1 VTGLRR
7 RQGFYTRYIG
17 AESQEDKRP
26 MREGGRG
33 LQGDGPRLRR
43 VRDRPWA
50 ELKREGRDC
59 KREGAESLRAAKRPW
74 AR

>member
-1 VTGLRR
+1 M
-7 RQGFYTRYIG
+7 QGFYTRYIG

-33 LQGDGPRLRR
+33 LQGDGPRLKGEGWPRR

-50 ELKREGRDC
+50 ELKGDGKLETKDNFFT
-59 KREGAESLRAAKRPW
+59 K
-74 AR
+74 